1 MHNNYYVPTVYFLS
15 FQLLTV
21 VHWVMGDAMRTCLE
35 TGSWSGDEPTCSGEL
50 QHVRNPLHIYTL
62 ACVLVSIAFNKS
74 A

>member
-1 MHNNYYVPTVYFLS
+1 MVSVSTTAYNSVANYTCNSSYAL
-15 FQLLTV
+15 
-21 VHWVMGDAMRTCLE
+21 MGDAMRTCLE
-35 TGSWSGDEPTCSGEL
+35 TGSWSGDEPTCSSEL